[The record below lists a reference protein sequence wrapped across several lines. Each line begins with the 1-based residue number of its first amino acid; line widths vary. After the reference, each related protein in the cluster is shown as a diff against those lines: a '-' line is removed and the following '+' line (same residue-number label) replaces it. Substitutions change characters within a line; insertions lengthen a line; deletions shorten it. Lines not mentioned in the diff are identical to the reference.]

1 VTTTRLPN
9 FLFLGPDKAGSSWL
23 HEALLHHPSVYLS
36 EAKDLYF
43 FDRYYDRG
51 IDWYA
56 SQFRKAG
63 PAHTIIG
70 EVSPDYLASP
80 EAPERI
86 ATCLGQPMLMATL
99 RDPAA
104 RAFSSYL
111 YMRKHGLGE
120 PTFAATMKTFPD
132 FIEHGR
138 YGTQLRRYLKFF
150 PRESI
155 HVALFDELQADPQAY
170 FDGVT
175 DQLGLSRVELSEEVQ
190 EARLPA
196 SKARFT
202 PLAMAVRKSA
212 ELVRAADGARLVG
225 LVKRSPLVHKLLYRP
240 LGDEA
245 PKLSEQDAATIR
257 EQLDDELQMV
267 EDDWGLDLRKRW
279 GWVS

>member
-1 VTTTRLPN
+1 MTTTTRLPN
-9 FLFLGPDKAGSSWL
+9 FLFLGPDKAGSSWF
-23 HEALLHHPSVYLS
+23 HEALLRHPSVYLS

-56 SQFRKAG
+56 KQFRKAG
-63 PAHTIIG
+63 PEHTIIG
-70 EVSPDYLASP
+70 EVSPYYLASP

-86 ATCLGQPMLMATL
+86 AKDLGQPRLMTTL

-120 PTFAATMKTFPD
+120 PTFAATMKTYPD

-155 HVALFDELQADPQAY
+155 QVALFDELKADPQAY
-170 FDGVT
+170 FDSAT
-175 DQLGLSRVELSEEVQ
+175 DRLGLARIELPEEVQ
-190 EARLPA
+190 GAILPA

-202 PLAMAVRKSA
+202 PLAAVVRKSA
-212 ELVRAADGARLVG
+212 EVVRAADGARLVG
-225 LVKRSPLVHKLLYRP
+225 VIKRSPVVHKLLYRP
-240 LGDEA
+240 LGDQG
-245 PKLSEQDAATIR
+245 PKLSEEDAATIR
-257 EQLDDELQMV
+257 AQLDDELKMV
-267 EDDWGLDLRKRW
+267 EDDWGLDLRRRW
-279 GWVS
+279 GWA